1 MDPRL
6 SQLERAFDLARS
18 GRFSTVAEIKR
29 KLREEGYMDDQVEGP
44 LLFGQLNR
52 LMKKAGS
59 PTRRPLS
66 NGTSPA

>member
-59 PTRRPLS
+59 PTRRTS
-66 NGTSPA
+66 SSGTSPA

>member
-59 PTRRPLS
+59 PTRRPSS